1 MFSGYLQDFSRM
13 FSRCS
18 DGSCGPGGFWRSMK
32 VCTLMVQ
39 RNLMIPSYL
48 IIPCIR
54 CSPAI
59 WWSPAI
65 RWSIESMDFDNP
77 KVYGDTS
84 ITDGLVYWLT
94 LFCMLR
100 FPIYIERW
108 ISEKPS
114 LRLLLQLT
122 HRRISVNDNQTQ
134 PQKFIWIKM
143 SLKTALG
150 PLEFDLCAK
159 NECSVWMH
167 LNIMLRTLSTN

>member
-1 MFSGYLQDFSRM
+1 MFPGCLQDFSRM
-13 FSRCS
+13 FSGCS
-18 DGSCGPGGFWRSMK
+18 VGSYVPGGIWWSFQMK
-32 VCTLMVQ
+32 VWTLIIQ
-39 RNLMIPSYL
+39 RNPMIPNYSM
-48 IIPCIR
+48 I
-54 CSPAI
+54 PAI
-59 WWSPAI
+59 RWSPAI
-65 RWSIESMDFDNP
+65 QWSIESMDFDNQ

-84 ITDGLVYWLT
+84 ITDGLVYWWT
-94 LFCMLR
+94 LYCMLR

-150 PLEFDLCAK
+150 PLEFNLCTK